1 MARSPLYDLYDPYG
15 ELSQYAMP
23 EYDPETGTFRK
34 RRPAIADLLPEEE
47 KRTMLRKLSEAG
59 SSGLAGLGWLLD
71 TPGAVVRGTLSE
83 GPVKGLSA
91 LWDTSEDRVTG
102 RELARQYGL
111 MGDTDTWGNFI
122 GGIGTEVLLD
132 PLTYGTLGLSQ
143 LVGRGAQTT
152 AGRLLK
158 AAGGL
163 DNVDELARLSRVA
176 DATAAGVTNAQQ
188 IERGLPRQFARNTT
202 VRDALG
208 MLDDKRLLP
217 DYADDTMH
225 NAFTQRGKVE
235 RQFRK
240 IAELEGRNA
249 DELLNSPLAR
259 MNSFGVPFFE
269 KDAFDLFGKDVG
281 DYVARIGDTAAEN
294 IRTVPYLGSAVRTG
308 SKILNSK
315 VLDFSTARGQ
325 DQAKQLYGI
334 QDAML
339 GENKERLARFMY
351 DAHQELLGSK
361 LNPNSQEYARYF
373 RNLAE
378 NKPEFN
384 DFLPADHPLRAA
396 FAEGTANSRLINEWK
411 KIREDAVRRANELG
425 IKLPVYKSKV
435 GTELFPRQQT
445 RFDVA
450 EVPSWPEGSP
460 VPNPYEKNS
469 WSRGLQR
476 APTRDTA
483 SLSRAD
489 YMDTTG
495 ATDIVNQMSL
505 DKAVEGVVD
514 PMAPTH
520 RLVLSTGKTV
530 DAITNA
536 DGSIDIIGSGGELF
550 PVDPKLIKS
559 SEQLAPTLTGARQAL
574 PDILRGTADEGV
586 QDVIRKWVGETNP
599 RTGERVRYSTL
610 DDDIYNW
617 VDAVDEETGKFL
629 HPVPGLKPDHPL
641 MQQKAAL
648 TEQYRSNP
656 SEQVGKQLAALREQI
671 SAAERASYKDSLYVE
686 LADLMR
692 QADPQHAKTGVPLF
706 GNNPWNEIQDY
717 VVKRT
722 GTEGSGQFLLD
733 LLQRYEIPKA
743 PQFVPGGQVYG
754 FEDAMRE
761 LKFDP
766 ETVKKAYATLT
777 GRMDVDEAGNA
788 IVGDLSGFSFPT
800 SLVDDWASHVKRG
813 STTSGFDDLLK
824 PIDDFTA
831 SFKTNALLWPA
842 RYFRDLYSGAFAAM
856 AKGRFNPLEVIN
868 PVGGPSSWNIGQQI
882 RKGDYEALG
891 KKLEGAP
898 GYEHLTDPE
907 ARIKKFLI
915 QAAGAGMSTSTA
927 TDELARGAGG
937 ALINEPYP
945 GAARPEIGSL
955 LRKAY
960 NPERSWKKAFVG
972 EGFGKDT
979 WNPFLGDFSLFAT
992 RGSQGNRNPLF
1003 DLGDRTAE
1011 TTDAMNRYGTY
1022 LESVLRG
1029 DTAKSAANIANLTQV
1044 NYKPN
1049 AFTSFERDILKRLIP
1064 FYSYTKGITPF
1075 IADEVLNNPAGL
1087 TGASVRL
1094 VNKASEPNENF
1105 FTPEYLRQSASIP
1118 MPSGFPIFG
1127 LPANSPLQRF
1137 VTNIDLPY
1145 ESAVNLI
1152 TPGIGNTLYDKFSSG
1167 LQKTASNVLG
1177 QTNPLLKGILEMVS
1191 NRQFYSGR
1199 QLSDLYSMLEQT
1211 MGAPGRPLEQIL
1223 LNSPGGSRLLGVAR
1237 QLTDNRL
1244 SPSEKAVKFAVNTL
1258 LGVKFQDV
1266 DQERTKQLAARNTL
1280 NELLSTTP
1288 GVRTYENITV
1298 PEEVLPE
1305 MPEDQRRMYLLY
1317 KVIQAEASKKARLKA
1332 KAEETLNPAKIPGIR
1347 GF

>member
-1 MARSPLYDLYDPYG
+1 
-15 ELSQYAMP
+15 
-23 EYDPETGTFRK
+23 
-34 RRPAIADLLPEEE
+34 
-47 KRTMLRKLSEAG
+47 
-59 SSGLAGLGWLLD
+59 
-71 TPGAVVRGTLSE
+71 
-83 GPVKGLSA
+83 
-91 LWDTSEDRVTG
+91 
-102 RELARQYGL
+102 
-111 MGDTDTWGNFI
+111 
-122 GGIGTEVLLD
+122 
-132 PLTYGTLGLSQ
+132 
-143 LVGRGAQTT
+143 
-152 AGRLLK
+152 
-158 AAGGL
+158 
-163 DNVDELARLSRVA
+163 
-176 DATAAGVTNAQQ
+176 
-188 IERGLPRQFARNTT
+188 
-202 VRDALG
+202 
-208 MLDDKRLLP
+208 
-217 DYADDTMH
+217 
-225 NAFTQRGKVE
+225 
-235 RQFRK
+235 
-240 IAELEGRNA
+240 
-249 DELLNSPLAR
+249 
-259 MNSFGVPFFE
+259 MNSYGMPFQE

-281 DYVARIGDTAAEN
+281 DYVARLGDTAAEN
-294 IRTVPYLGSAVRTG
+294 VRTVPYLGSAVRTG
-308 SKILNSK
+308 SKIFNSQ

-361 LNPNSQEYARYF
+361 LNPNSSEYARYF

-384 DFLPADHPLRAA
+384 DFLPADHPLHAA
-396 FAEGTANSRLINEWK
+396 FAEGTANDRLVKEWVE
-411 KIREDAVRRANELG
+411 IRKNAKRVADERG
-425 IKLPVYKSKV
+425 IKLDVHKSKV
-435 GTELFPRQQT
+435 GTELLPRQQT
-445 RFDVA
+445 KFDVA

-505 DKAVEGVVD
+505 DKAVPGVVD
-514 PMAPTH
+514 PTAPTH

-599 RTGERVRYSTL
+599 LTGERVRYKTL

-629 HPVPGLKPDHPL
+629 HPVPNLKADHPL

-648 TEQYRSNP
+648 TEQFRTAP
-656 SEQVGKQLAALREQI
+656 DGWAGDAIREQAGKQLIAIREQI
-671 SAAERASYKDSLYVE
+671 SAAERASYKDSMYVE
-686 LADLMR
+686 MADLMR
-692 QADPQHAKTGVPLF
+692 QSDPQHAKTGVPLF

-722 GTEGSGQFLLD
+722 GTEGSAQFLLD
-733 LLQRYEIPKA
+733 LLQRNEIPKA

-761 LKFDP
+761 LNFDP

-788 IVGDLSGFSFPT
+788 IVGDLSGLSFPT

-813 STTSGFDDLLK
+813 AATPGLDDLFK
-824 PIDDFTA
+824 PVDDFTA
-831 SFKTNALLWPA
+831 AFKTNALLWPA
-842 RYFRDLYSGAFAAM
+842 RYTRDLYSGAFAAM

-882 RKGDYEALG
+882 RKGNYEALG

-898 GYEHLTDPE
+898 GYEHLTDPQS
-907 ARIKKFLI
+907 RIKKFLI
-915 QAAGAGMSTSTA
+915 QAHGAGMSTSTA

-955 LRKAY
+955 LRKVY
-960 NPERSWKKAFVG
+960 NPERSWTKAFLG
-972 EGFGKDT
+972 EGFGKDS
-979 WNPFLGDFSLFAT
+979 WNPFRGDFSPLAT

-1003 DLGDRTAE
+1003 ELGDRTAE

-1029 DTAKSAANIANLTQV
+1029 DTAKSAANMANLTQV

-1049 AFTSFERDILKRLIP
+1049 AFTAAERNVLKRLIP

-1075 IADEVLNNPAGL
+1075 IADEVLNNPSGL

-1118 MPSGFPIFG
+1118 VPSAFPGIG

-1152 TPGIGNTLYDKFSSG
+1152 TPGVGNTMYDKVASG
-1167 LQKTASNVLG
+1167 VQKTALNILG
-1177 QTNPLLKGILEMVS
+1177 QTNPLLKGPLEMAT

-1211 MGAPGRPLEQIL
+1211 MGAPGRPLEQVL
-1223 LNSPGGSRLLGVAR
+1223 LNSPGGSRVLGVAR
-1237 QLTDNRL
+1237 QLSDNRL
-1244 SPSEKAVKFAVNTL
+1244 SPSEKALKLAVNTL

-1305 MPEDQRRMYLLY
+1305 MPADQRRMYLLY

-1332 KAEETLNPAKIPGIR
+1332 KAEETLDPAKILGIR